1 LSTVDFTLYDLI
13 ARNAAVYAD
22 REALIGSGERL
33 TFAAFLNRC
42 AENAAA
48 LRAAGLGAG
57 ERIALLA
64 GNELSFLCLCG
75 AAAGLGA
82 MVVPVNW
89 RLGGEEIA
97 YILNDTTP
105 RFLFCGADFRE
116 LARQAAAGVPSLER
130 RFLLRGSGR
139 RDDIAEGGTGA
150 EDSEN
155 GDFQPWPAVGVVGD
169 EKAVSG
175 GGATWPPMPAGSGAD
190 PFLIIHTA
198 AVGGRPRGCV
208 LSQDNLMAAAAQ
220 LVTLFRLE
228 SRDAYVG
235 VLPLFHIGGLAMT
248 LATMLAGG
256 KNILTPRFEPPEVLR
271 LAADEGGTC
280 LMTFPPMLSALLDA
294 EEQGRGNAA
303 GLRLVGGVDAPA
315 TIERFLQ
322 RHPRAAFF
330 SIYGQTEAMPV
341 SGGDY
346 RERPG
351 SVGRPAALTRVAV
364 CNDLEEEVPP
374 GTPGEICVRS
384 PAVFQGYWNLAQE
397 AAVAARSGWHH
408 TGDLGRW
415 DAEGF
420 LWYAGRKPEKELI
433 KTGGE
438 NVYPVEV
445 EQTILA
451 HAAVAEVCV
460 FGVPDPEWGET
471 VRAVCVLKEGA
482 AVSEEELGKFV
493 ADRIARYKKP
503 KTVVFAPALPKT
515 PAGNIDREAVKKT
528 WGGES

>member
-1 LSTVDFTLYDLI
+1 LNTDDFTLYDLI

-22 REALIGSGERL
+22 RQALIGSEGRL
-33 TFAAFLNRC
+33 TFTAFLNRC
-42 AENAAA
+42 EENAAS
-48 LRAAGLGAG
+48 LRAVGLGAG
-57 ERIALLA
+57 DRIALLA
-64 GNELSFLCLCG
+64 GNEPSFLYLCG
-75 AAAGLGA
+75 AAARTGA
-82 MVVPVNW
+82 VVVPVNW

-130 RFLLRGSGR
+130 RFLLPGSGR
-139 RDDIAEGGTGA
+139 RDDIAEGGTAA
-150 EDSEN
+150 EDSGN
-155 GDFQPWPAVGVVGD
+155 GDFQPWPAAGGEQD
-169 EKAVSG
+169 ETTASDAGPALPPRPSG
-175 GGATWPPMPAGSGAD
+175 GGAD

-220 LVTLFRLE
+220 LMTLFRLD

-235 VLPLFHIGGLAMT
+235 ILPLFHIGGLAMT

-256 KNILTPRFEPPEVLR
+256 KNILAPRFDPPEVLR
-271 LAADEGGTC
+271 LVADEGGTC

-294 EEQGRGNAA
+294 EEQGRGSAA
-303 GLRLVGGVDAPA
+303 DLRLIGGVDAPA
-315 TIERFLQ
+315 TIERFLR

-330 SIYGQTEAMPV
+330 SIYGQTEVMPV

-364 CNDLEEEVPP
+364 CNDLDEEVPP

-384 PAVFQGYWNLAQE
+384 PAVFRGYWNLAQE
-397 AAVAARSGWHH
+397 SAVAARNGWHH
-408 TGDLGRW
+408 TGDLGRL
-415 DAEGF
+415 DTEGF

-460 FGVPDPEWGET
+460 FGVPDPEWGEA
-471 VRAVCVLKEGA
+471 VRAVCVLQEGA
-482 AVSEEELGKFV
+482 AVSAEELGEFV
-493 ADRIARYKKP
+493 AARIARYKKP